1 MLYWLIIAFSIVAS
15 MERCQLYELD
25 GWFVLPHVHTDNT
38 PDIQQISH
46 NRYNPNHP
54 KPFKLQQQG
63 LLDFDGLS
71 TV

>member
-1 MLYWLIIAFSIVAS
+1 MYEKGTKSRRVNVLYKILMTALCNV
-15 MERCQLYELD
+15 Y
-25 GWFVLPHVHTDNT
+25 
-38 PDIQQISH
+38 IQIKIYKIK
-46 NRYNPNHP
+46 NINPNHP